1 MSQILGSRDTAAAIW
16 ATAIA
21 AVDPARLVPR
31 AVETMHGGALDLTG
45 VDRIVVVGGGKA
57 AAAMAAGVERMLGPE
72 RLARHRV
79 TGLVSV
85 PEGCGQ
91 RLERVEVR
99 ETRPAA
105 INLPTPTVVTATRD
119 ILERVGSLG
128 PRDLVIALVS
138 GGGSAC
144 LAAPR
149 EGVTL
154 EEKIALTRRLAA
166 DGADIATLNAARSR
180 LSLVKGGGLA
190 RACTAGRLVALVL
203 SDVIGDDLTV
213 IASGPCLP
221 VELPGDQP
229 GAGGASGAGAWMTP
243 AGCRVSHRL
252 IGSNATAVDAAAA
265 AAAVLGY
272 AVTQRAAR
280 PADRHESADEVGRRL
295 VAEGQT
301 LLAASRR
308 DGQPRAII
316 EGGEATVRLPAD
328 HGTGGRNQQTVLA
341 ALAAL
346 ESAGG
351 WPAGLVIASIGTDG
365 EDGPTDAAGAI
376 ADTTVA
382 DAIRRQRLDLANAVA
397 RCDAFPLLRAA
408 GGLVFTG
415 PTGTNVADV
424 RIVLA
429 RP

>member
-1 MSQILGSRDTAAAIW
+1 MSQIMGSRDAAAAIW

-21 AVDPARLVPR
+21 AVDPARLVAR
-31 AVETMHGGALDLTG
+31 AAESMDAGDLDLTG

-57 AAAMAAGVERMLGPE
+57 AAAMAAGVERVLGPE

-79 TGLVSV
+79 MGLVSV

-91 RLERVEVR
+91 RLERIEVR

-105 INLPTPTVVTATRD
+105 INLPTPSVVTATRD

-154 EEKIALTRRLAA
+154 DETIALTRRLAA

-221 VELPGDQP
+221 GDQP
-229 GAGGASGAGAWMTP
+229 GAGGASGAGAWTTP
-243 AGCRVSHRL
+243 TGCRVSHRL

-272 AVTQRAAR
+272 AVTRRAAR

-301 LLAASRR
+301 LLAASCR

-365 EDGPTDAAGAI
+365 EDGPTDAAGAV

-382 DAIRRQRLDLANAVA
+382 DAIRRQRLDLADAVA

-408 GGLVFTG
+408 GGLVVTG